1 MDTLFL
7 ETFLA
12 VIDCGSIA
20 AAARQLDLAPTT
32 VAQQIKALE
41 KQLDNALLRRSGHTV
56 KPTAAA
62 HRIIERARLI
72 VREARDLRA
81 SASSGV
87 LPVGP
92 LRLGATQYALMQ
104 LLPPALH
111 EWRRRYPEI
120 EIYIE
125 PGNSQEL
132 MEQVVSGDLDAA
144 LIVHP
149 LFALPKSCE
158 WVALVEEPLVLITP
172 TAMQVEDVLAT
183 IVEEPFIR
191 FSRKVVGGKL
201 VEAYLQGH
209 GLKPKSQFEL
219 DGIDIIVKFVAE
231 GLGVALVPDRPEA
244 NHEAQGVRRWEVPG
258 PRLFRTLG
266 IVWQRASVRAP
277 LVVALNELMAEGTER
292 GPL

>member
-132 MEQVVSGDLDAA
+132 GAGG
-144 LIVHP
+144 
-149 LFALPKSCE
+149 E
-158 WVALVEEPLVLITP
+158 WRP
-172 TAMQVEDVLAT
+172 
-183 IVEEPFIR
+183 
-191 FSRKVVGGKL
+191 GC
-201 VEAYLQGH
+201 
-209 GLKPKSQFEL
+209 
-219 DGIDIIVKFVAE
+219 
-231 GLGVALVPDRPEA
+231 GVD
-244 NHEAQGVRRWEVPG
+244 
-258 PRLFRTLG
+258 
-266 IVWQRASVRAP
+266 RASVVRLAQ
-277 LVVALNELMAEGTER
+277 ELRVDSAGGGTA
-292 GPL
+292 